1 MINPFKESAESSLYQ
16 HKNTVKFIVLF
27 IAALIVV
34 VSIYYNNF
42 IVDILRA
49 REKQSIELFARATE
63 FLIQQ
68 GDEANAT
75 FINEYIIKTNVTIPV
90 ILTDQFGEPT
100 GAFRN
105 LDIDESKSSEELLQ
119 LLRIAVA
126 EMKEE
131 NEPIPVVYRN
141 AMGEIV
147 SFEYIYYQNSDLLR
161 QLNYYPYIQLAI
173 ILLFAGLT
181 YLAFS
186 YSRTAEQNRVWVGL
200 AKETAHQLGT
210 PLSSLMAWLEYLQ
223 ADERTRGHEAV
234 SEMGKDVEKLLMITE
249 RFSNIGS
256 VPVLEPTDVY
266 EVIQQSISYLQKRI
280 STKVKFTIST
290 VGKDIY
296 AQMNRPLFN
305 WVIENLCK
313 NAVDAMSGI
322 GQIDIR
328 IMRGSGQF
336 IIIDITDNGKGM
348 SKAQAKKVFQPGFT
362 TKKRGWGLGLTLAKR
377 IIEIYHRG
385 RIFVKHTEPDE
396 GSTFRIMLRTEP
408 SRKAEI
414 TND

>member
-27 IAALIVV
+27 IAAIIVA

-42 IVDILRA
+42 IVDILKA

-63 FLIQQ
+63 FLVQQ
-68 GDEANAT
+68 GDEANVT

-105 LDIDESKSSEELLQ
+105 LDIDESKPPEELLQ
-119 LLRIAVA
+119 LLKEEVA
-126 EMKEE
+126 EMKED
-131 NEPIPVVYRN
+131 NEPIPIVYRN
-141 AMGEIV
+141 SLGEIE

-223 ADERTRGHEAV
+223 ADERTQGHEAV
-234 SEMGKDVEKLLMITE
+234 AEMGKDVEKLLMITE

-290 VGKDIY
+290 VGKDIE
-296 AQMNRPLFN
+296 AQINRPLFN

-328 IMRGSGQF
+328 IMRGSGQY
-336 IIIDITDNGKGM
+336 IIIDVTDNGKGM

-385 RIFVKHTEPDE
+385 RIYVKHTEPDE
-396 GSTFRIMLRTEP
+396 GSTFRIMLR
-408 SRKAEI
+408 A
-414 TND
+414 

>member
-16 HKNTVKFIVLF
+16 HKNTVKFIVLL
-27 IAALIVV
+27 IAAIIVV

-42 IVDILRA
+42 IVNHLKS

-63 FLIQQ
+63 FLVQQ
-68 GDEANAT
+68 GDEANVT

-90 ILTDQFGEPT
+90 ILTDQVGEPT

-119 LLRIAVA
+119 LLREEVA

-131 NEPIPVVYRN
+131 NEPIPIVYRN
-141 AMGEIV
+141 SLGEIEN
-147 SFEYIYYQNSDLLR
+147 FEYIYYQNSDLLR

-223 ADERTRGHEAV
+223 ADERTQGHEAV
-234 SEMGKDVEKLLMITE
+234 AEMGKDVEKLLMITE

-256 VPVLEPTDVY
+256 VPVLESTDVY
-266 EVIQQSISYLQKRI
+266 EVIQQSVSYLQRRI

-290 VGKDIY
+290 VGKDIE
-296 AQMNRPLFN
+296 AQINRPLFN

-348 SKAQAKKVFQPGFT
+348 SKANAKKVFQPGFT

-377 IIEIYHRG
+377 IIENYHRG

-396 GSTFRIMLRTEP
+396 GSTFRIMLR
-408 SRKAEI
+408 A
-414 TND
+414 